1 MAIGTSCTIT
11 EETYGSVKK
20 VKFAWATGSSSSGGV
35 TATTTGAYNGAI
47 ERLVTIPGAS
57 SSAPTASYDITMS
70 DQDSTD
76 VLMAA
81 GGSRATAAT
90 EQVNAAS
97 LGIVANDTLT
107 INVTNAGSSNG
118 GTAIV
123 YIR

>member
-1 MAIGTSCTIT
+1 MAIGTSVTTT
-11 EETYGSVKK
+11 EERYGSVKK
-20 VKFAWATGSSSSGGV
+20 IKFVWATASSSSGGV
-35 TATTTGAYNGAI
+35 TAQTTYAYSGAVQ
-47 ERLVTIPGAS
+47 RLVTIPGAG
-57 SSAPTASYDITMS
+57 SSAPSASYDVTMS

-81 GGSRATAAT
+81 GANRHTANT
-90 EQVNAAS
+90 EQVGAAS
-97 LGIVANDTLT
+97 LGIIANDKIT

>member
-1 MAIGTSCTIT
+1 MAIGTSCAIT

-20 VKFAWATGSSSSGGV
+20 VTFAWATLSSSSGGV
-35 TATTTGAYNGAI
+35 TATTTKAYNGAI
-47 ERLVTIPGAS
+47 ERLVTIPGAGAL
-57 SSAPTASYDITMS
+57 APTASYDITVS

-81 GGSRATAAT
+81 GMNRHTANT

-107 INVTNAGSSNG
+107 INVTNAGSSNA

>member
-1 MAIGTSCTIT
+1 MAIGTSCTVT
-11 EETYGSVKK
+11 EETFGSVKK
-20 VKFAWATGSSSSGGV
+20 VTFAWATLSSSSGGV

-47 ERLVTIPGAS
+47 ERFVTIPGAG
-57 SSAPTASYDITMS
+57 SSAPTASYDITVS

-81 GGSRATAAT
+81 GGSRHTANT

-118 GTAIV
+118 GTAIL

>member
-11 EETYGSVKK
+11 EETHGSMKK
-20 VKFAWATGSSSSGGV
+20 VKFAWATLSSSSGGV
-35 TATTTGAYNGAI
+35 TATTTGAYNGAL
-47 ERLVTIPGAS
+47 ERFVTIPGAGAL
-57 SSAPTASYDITMS
+57 APTASYDITIM

-81 GGSRATAAT
+81 GANRHTANT

-97 LGIVANDTLT
+97 LGVVANDTLT

-118 GTAIV
+118 GTAIL